1 MGLSCS
7 CGRGPRPRD
16 NYNGDKKHVPSSQDI
31 YKKTMFHSFN
41 KKVLGLLKNHRYDN
55 WFEETCLHTCS
66 LRDKGS
72 TCSTGNQGLI
82 QRCVQRKVLST
93 ITHSHKNIFKITSTL
108 FSWSNIN
115 LHLKNWKNV
124 WSCLSSLLLCWCELS
139 DEYMFFLFLFFV
151 YCVYCAIIPIYIYLS
166 EWKTYQWHLAAFHS
180 AVNSQWGVIIR
191 LNTEQDKC

>member
-115 LHLKNWKNV
+115 LHLKNWKNF

-139 DEYMFFLFLFFV
+139 DEYMFFLFLFLYIV
-151 YCVYCAIIPIYIYLS
+151 YTVPLFPFIFIYLS
-166 EWKTYQWHLAAFHS
+166 EKLTSDIWLLFILLSTLS
-180 AVNSQWGVIIR
+180 
-191 LNTEQDKC
+191 EE